1 MHTVFSLIK
10 HDGCRRFE
18 HFICD
23 FHGIAAELFT
33 RARKLGIT
41 TCLDTAAGPFRRDDK
56 DIARLIDVSDTVLLD
71 IKAFDGE
78 LHRRITG
85 VDNAAVLDC
94 ARYLSEIRKPVWIR
108 RVIVPGLTDGED
120 DLYRLRDFIGELSNV
135 KKTEVLAYHDMGAV
149 KWKAL
154 GLSYAL
160 EGVRPAGDDDLA
172 RARRILKA
180 ENPGPSGE

>member
-1 MHTVFSLIK
+1 
-10 HDGCRRFE
+10 
-18 HFICD
+18 
-23 FHGIAAELFT
+23 
-33 RARKLGIT
+33 
-41 TCLDTAAGPFRRDDK
+41 
-56 DIARLIDVSDTVLLD
+56 
-71 IKAFDGE
+71 
-78 LHRRITG
+78 
-85 VDNAAVLDC
+85 
-94 ARYLSEIRKPVWIR
+94 
-108 RVIVPGLTDGED
+108 VIVPGLTDGED

-180 ENPGPSGE
+180 ENQGLSGE